1 MRYGVIFLA
10 AAAMALCAVS
20 CNEKAPPKP
29 APPTVQVLTVSPR
42 DVTIYQRWVGTL
54 DGYTNAQIR
63 AQVSGY
69 LLKQNY
75 AEGGKVKQGDL
86 LFEIDSRPF
95 QAALDAALAKLA
107 QDQALL
113 GKTELDVK
121 RFTPL
126 AKDQAISQE
135 ELDDAV
141 QSNLA
146 AKAAVTADNATVENA
161 RLNLG
166 FTKIISPVD
175 GIAGVAQAQIGDLV
189 GPGTGNLTTVST
201 VDPIRA
207 YFNISEQ
214 FYLTYGRQFATVRT
228 EVRPIPPAAVGLTFV
243 IKEGP
248 KVKVGK
254 ITFEGNKHVKSRVLR
269 SAMKNL
275 KPIGLPHSIFL
286 ENLFAK
292 TYDATKLDEDTE
304 RVREELQ
311 DLGYFTAVVQTP
323 QTRIHDTGHTGFHV
337 PLLQSGPGKAVDLT
351 IPIEEGERYRLGG
364 ITFKNN
370 KALNNAKALRGLF
383 PIKDGDIADR
393 SKIAKG
399 LENLRKAYGQ
409 FGYINFTAIPT
420 PRPDEAKKLLYF
432 DIDIDEGKPFTVR
445 RIEFTGNTTTR
456 DKVIRREIAL
466 EEGQVYNQAAWEQSL
481 LRLNQLGYFDQ
492 LKPDDPDVTDRHL
505 DDKEGTV
512 DLTLKVK
519 EKGKNS
525 I

>member
-20 CNEKAPPKP
+20 CKEKAPPKP

-42 DVTIYQRWVGTL
+42 DVPIYQRWVGTL
-54 DGYTNAQIR
+54 DGYPNAQIR

-214 FYLTYGRQFATVRT
+214 FYLTYGRQFATAGDLAAHQSAIPLELILSDGSVYRLLGRWFFTGRQVDINTGTLQVAALFDNPDSVLRPGQYALIRAQT
-228 EVRPIPPAAVGLTFV
+228 EVRKGALLVPQRAVTELQGNYQIATV
-243 IKEGP
+243 DDQKVVHIQT
-248 KVKVGK
+248 VKVGDQ
-254 ITFEGNKHVKSRVLR
+254 IGPDWLIESGLQPNDRVVVEGTQKV
-269 SAMKNL
+269 
-275 KPIGLPHSIFL
+275 
-286 ENLFAK
+286 
-292 TYDATKLDEDTE
+292 
-304 RVREELQ
+304 
-311 DLGYFTAVVQTP
+311 
-323 QTRIHDTGHTGFHV
+323 
-337 PLLQSGPGKAVDLT
+337 
-351 IPIEEGERYRLGG
+351 
-364 ITFKNN
+364 
-370 KALNNAKALRGLF
+370 
-383 PIKDGDIADR
+383 KDGAQVDP
-393 SKIAKG
+393 
-399 LENLRKAYGQ
+399 Q
-409 FGYINFTAIPT
+409 
-420 PRPDEAKKLLYF
+420 
-432 DIDIDEGKPFTVR
+432 PFVP
-445 RIEFTGNTTTR
+445 
-456 DKVIRREIAL
+456 A
-466 EEGQVYNQAAWEQSL
+466 
-481 LRLNQLGYFDQ
+481 
-492 LKPDDPDVTDRHL
+492 
-505 DDKEGTV
+505 GT
-512 DLTLKVK
+512 KQ
-519 EKGKNS
+519 E
-525 I
+525 